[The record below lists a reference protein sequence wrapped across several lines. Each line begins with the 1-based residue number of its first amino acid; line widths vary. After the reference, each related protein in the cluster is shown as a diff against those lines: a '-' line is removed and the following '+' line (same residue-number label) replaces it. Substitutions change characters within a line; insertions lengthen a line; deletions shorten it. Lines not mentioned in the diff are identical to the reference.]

1 MASKGRPAGST
12 TRTCLIKDKLILP
25 YEIHIDETTST
36 YLKVV
41 AETQSTSGYY
51 QSLPHL
57 IRSIAR
63 EKHNSFSEDKLIEEI
78 SKLNFKYP
86 HIVLA
91 QAILETGHFESKIFV
106 ENNNLFG
113 MKEARIRLNLA
124 EGTQYGHAYYN
135 NWKESV
141 TDYALWYST
150 FAYKCKSE
158 KQLYKLLN
166 KQYAEA
172 NYYPQALKRIIEK
185 QQLKLKFKK

>member
-1 MASKGRPAGST
+1 MKLYTFDSKTLKYKSFNVRGGLVKIVSLLFIIFLVLGVSPAT
-12 TRTCLIKDKLILP
+12 IKTEYITAEKLLLI
-25 YEIHIDETTST
+25 EIEEEN
-36 YLKVV
+36 K
-41 AETQSTSGYY
+41 
-51 QSLPHL
+51 
-57 IRSIAR
+57 
-63 EKHNSFSEDKLIEEI
+63 FSEENLIEEI

-86 HIVLA
+86 YIVLA
-91 QAILETGHFESKIFV
+91 QAILETGTYESKIFK

-113 MKEARIRLNLA
+113 MKEARVRLNLA
-124 EGTQYGHAYYN
+124 EGTQYGHAYYD

-172 NYYPQALKRIIEK
+172 NYYPQALKRIIKENNLVERFGK
-185 QQLKLKFKK
+185 TK

>member
-1 MASKGRPAGST
+1 MKLYTFDKNTLTYNKIFQLNKFVKLALLFVTSILLLGVSSGP
-12 TRTCLIKDKLILP
+12 IKKEYITDTERFFII
-25 YEIHIDETTST
+25 EE
-36 YLKVV
+36 
-41 AETQSTSGYY
+41 
-51 QSLPHL
+51 
-57 IRSIAR
+57 
-63 EKHNSFSEDKLIEEI
+63 HNSFNEGKLIEEI
-78 SKLNFKYP
+78 SKLNFKFP

-113 MKEARIRLNLA
+113 MKEARVRLNLA